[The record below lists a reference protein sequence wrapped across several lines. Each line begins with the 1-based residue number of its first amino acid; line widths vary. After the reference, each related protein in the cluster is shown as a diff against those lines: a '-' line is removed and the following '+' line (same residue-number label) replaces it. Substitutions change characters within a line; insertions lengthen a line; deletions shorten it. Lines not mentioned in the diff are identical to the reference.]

1 MTEAS
6 TTNDG
11 LQLIRDN
18 CLILFFQTQK
28 AARNYLV
35 AMKDV
40 NLKNSQILWW
50 TKSCFL
56 FVSLQFFQC
65 VEVVNTLTGD
75 KPKKVLFRHFL
86 KLIFEQIK

>member
-40 NLKNSQILWW
+40 NLKNSQIIWW

-56 FVSLQFFQC
+56 LLFQC
-65 VEVVNTLTGD
+65 VEVVNTLTGINL
-75 KPKKVLFRHFL
+75 KKYFL
-86 KLIFEQIK
+86 DIFF

>member
-40 NLKNSQILWW
+40 NLKNSQIIWW

-65 VEVVNTLTGD
+65 VEVVNTLTGINL
-75 KPKKVLFRHFL
+75 KKYFL
-86 KLIFEQIK
+86 DFFFLN